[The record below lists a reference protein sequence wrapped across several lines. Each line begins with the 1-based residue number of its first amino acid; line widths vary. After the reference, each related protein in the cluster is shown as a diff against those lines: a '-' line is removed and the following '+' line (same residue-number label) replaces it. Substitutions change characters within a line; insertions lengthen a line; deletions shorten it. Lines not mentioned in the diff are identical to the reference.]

1 MLRILT
7 KKIKKL
13 VCTSLMAIILG
24 GSFSQLL
31 GCSSVTVRPDD
42 GQKDYSQ
49 PDFSQ
54 KVSYY
59 FWGIQGEHTIDTTAA
74 CDGRSATQMQSV
86 TSVADWV
93 ISALT
98 LGIYVTKTA
107 NVWCKK

>member
-1 MLRILT
+1 MKRIRT
-7 KKIKKL
+7 EKIKKSI
-13 VCTSLMAIILG
+13 CTLLMTALLG

-42 GQKDYSQ
+42 GQKDYSE
-49 PDFSQ
+49 PDYTQ

-59 FWGIQGEHTIDTTAA
+59 FWGIQGEHTIDTTAV
-74 CDGRSATQMQSV
+74 CHDHQATQMQSV
-86 TSVADWV
+86 TSVADWM